1 MQKKL
6 NLDYKENEN
15 LTLNDKKK
23 NKNVTK
29 SVINAQNQSIKEDL

>member
-29 SVINAQNQSIKEDL
+29 SVINA